1 MSNLD
6 IVQLGTAIEEDG
18 VPQWQGITEIS
29 EEEGDDEPMGESDVF
44 QSLGVSSMPY
54 PSDGEG
60 GFAEGMCIREI
71 AGRDTCFIGARDTRS
86 AAIVGNLKK
95 GDTVLHS
102 TGPQQAAQVQCKEDK
117 RQVLMAT
124 TDKNGK
130 TMMIM
135 LDGNTGKLQ
144 FVVPG
149 MIFEMDSS
157 SGSFLMT
164 NSECS
169 LLIQGSTI
177 ALDGETVLG
186 GRTPD
191 PVNKLMISPMVGPA
205 ALPVAVGAPT
215 AGVTFAVNASAAKG
229 VSVAK

>member
-1 MSNLD
+1 MSILD
-6 IVQLGTAIEEDG
+6 IVELGTSLIKDG
-18 VPQWQGITEIS
+18 VALWQGITSITDED
-29 EEEGDDEPMGESDVF
+29 GDDEPMGESDVF

-54 PSDGEG
+54 PSDDDGFCEG
-60 GFAEGMCIREI
+60 ICVREI

-86 AAIVGNLKK
+86 AAIVGNLKP

-124 TDKNGK
+124 KDNNGK
-130 TMMIM
+130 TMMVM
-135 LDGNTGKLQ
+135 LDGTTGKFQ
-144 FVVPG
+144 VVLPG

-157 SGSFLMT
+157 NGNYLMT

-169 LLIQGSTI
+169 VLIQGSTI
-177 ALDGETVLG
+177 ALDGLVIAG

-191 PVNKLMISPMVGPA
+191 PVNKIMTSKHVA
-205 ALPVAVGAPT
+205 AAPT
-215 AGVTFAVNASAAKG
+215 AIAIGAPNAGVTYTKFAAAAKG
-229 VSVAK
+229 LFLAK